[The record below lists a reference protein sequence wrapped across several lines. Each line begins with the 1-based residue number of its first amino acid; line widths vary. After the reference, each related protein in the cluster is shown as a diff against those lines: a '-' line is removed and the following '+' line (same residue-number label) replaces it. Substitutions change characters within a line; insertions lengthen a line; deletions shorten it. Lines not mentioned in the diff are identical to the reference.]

1 MNSDLELA
9 IRLNLDASRG
19 KTNLAAFEN
28 AFRRALRGMGRS
40 GAQVDA
46 IEKLAKDARE
56 GKVAINA
63 LDKET
68 AGLLKTLRQGQ
79 RAANA
84 RDILGLRDPATIRRE
99 IRSVRQAY
107 EDLRKSGTASARE
120 LANANR
126 RMNDQLRDLR
136 RETNGWTDSIGRMRG
151 ELAGAVVTLGGL
163 GYGMNALYDKSAK
176 FSESMGEVST
186 LLDDTSGMPA
196 LTREVRALTR
206 QYGGDVNKNAK
217 ALYDII
223 SAGANG
229 SAEAMGTL
237 DTANR
242 LAIGGVTDVSISADG
257 LTSVLN
263 AYGIEASRAVEV
275 SDKFFTTVRQGKTTV
290 PELSQSIGQVAPLAA
305 TAEVGLSELLSA
317 VAALTAA
324 GVKTPQAITGIRS
337 AISNILKPSKQA
349 TDLAAELGIQF
360 DAQALKARGLSGFL
374 NEVAEA
380 TQGNT
385 EQMSLLF
392 GDVEGLNAALA
403 LTGNAADS
411 FAESMDAMEDSAGA
425 TDEAVAKMMD
435 TPARKKARF
444 KAAVNDVLLSLGDA
458 ATSMTPLLEG
468 LTELIDRF
476 NDLPDPVRA
485 SAATVA
491 LLLGAAVPAAIAV
504 RSIAS
509 AAGLATSGIQS
520 LLSPIGVWRTQAATA
535 AGTTAT
541 YNTRLNTLGATA
553 GRTGKALRSIALS
566 KAGVVGVFGFTAIEV
581 LRLADAMK
589 EAAEVEEE
597 LARARERRQS
607 DRQTTMDINAGS
619 ADVERKS
626 REQLEAMT
634 AFERDV
640 YQRRLQE
647 ARDYWAARR
656 DLISEQ
662 DYQQNGPSAPV
673 TDEALNAARRA
684 REYAE
689 ANRELADLD
698 ADRED
703 ALRDHR
709 DTVAGIKTE
718 MREQIQSKLADELRA
733 YEDANKRIEDLQKE
747 REDLE
752 KRHRDQLAKF
762 DEAASDLSGQGQEGP
777 EYLDIY
783 SQVARGQRAA
793 QAGDTEGAVDY
804 ANRARELIEA
814 ASQAGSVGETW
825 LGTLLDQARGVV
837 EDAQRAEMDAQQAAE
852 NEARAE
858 VERAASA
865 VQQLKEDAEWLQ
877 QIGIGFDQEAA
888 DASADQLRAQLQ
900 ARLEKNPLVI
910 PVSLAETGGDDKYTK
925 RADELLE
932 GTTGFATGGEL
943 RGPGTTTSDSF
954 LIRASDR
961 EYMIRAAAAKRL
973 GKPLLDYLNRH
984 GQLPRGF
991 ATGGMIT
998 RLSMPTARLPSPAPA
1013 SGGDTLYLSLP
1024 GGQQLG
1030 PVSAQPDVTRDI
1042 KRTAAMFGGARK

>member
-1 MNSDLELA
+1 MNSDLDLA

-40 GAQVDA
+40 SAKVDA

-126 RMNDQLRDLR
+126 RMNDQIRDLR

-151 ELAGAVVTLGGL
+151 ELAGAIVTLGGL
-163 GYGMNALYDKSAK
+163 GYGINALYDKSAK

-206 QYGGDVNKNAK
+206 EYGGDVNKNAK

-223 SAGANG
+223 SAGAEG

-242 LAIGGVTDVSISADG
+242 LAIGGVTDVSIAADG

-263 AYGIEASRAVEV
+263 AYNIKASRAGEV
-275 SDKFFTTVRQGKTTV
+275 SDKFFTAVRQGKTTV
-290 PELSQSIGQVAPLAA
+290 PELAQSIGQVAPLAS

-317 VAALTAA
+317 IAALTAA

-374 NEVAEA
+374 EDVAQA

-411 FAESMDAMEDSAGA
+411 FSESMGAMEDSAGA
-425 TDEAVAKMMD
+425 TDDAVAKMMD

-458 ATSMTPLLEG
+458 ATSLTPLLDG
-468 LTELIDRF
+468 LTELIGRF
-476 NDLPDPVRA
+476 NELPEPVRA

-491 LLLGAAVPAAIAV
+491 LLLGAAVPAAIAI
-504 RSIAS
+504 RSIAI
-509 AAGLATSGIQS
+509 AAGLATAGMRS
-520 LLSPIGVWRTQAATA
+520 LISPIGVWRTSATVA
-535 AGTTAT
+535 AGATAT
-541 YNTRLNTLGATA
+541 YNARLTTLGATA

-566 KAGVVGVFGFTAIEV
+566 KAGVAGVFGFTAIEV

-607 DRQTTMDINAGS
+607 ERQTTMDINAGS

-656 DLISEQ
+656 DLIAESGAKA
-662 DYQQNGPSAPV
+662 YQMLADMKGRAP
-673 TDEALNAARRA
+673 TDEELESATGEEWTGGILDSGLAAARRA

-709 DTVAGIKTE
+709 DRVAQVRTEIRDDLKTKLDAEIK
-718 MREQIQSKLADELRA
+718 A
-733 YEDANKRIEDLQKE
+733 YEDANKRVRELQNE
-747 REDLE
+747 REGIEGGFADTRRALDNFGVDPGEPEQRDLVDLDRNARTSLQE
-752 KRHRDQLAKF
+752 GDYDAAKQQAEQARQLIDQLARSGEG
-762 DEAASDLSGQGQEGP
+762 DLRQLRTYLASVEKTALE
-777 EYLDIY
+777 
-783 SQVARGQRAA
+783 A
-793 QAGDTEGAVDY
+793 QAGEEKKAQADVDKAIEKVQGVKEDLAWLEQISIGFDTEGAT
-804 ANRARELIEA
+804 
-814 ASQAGSVGETW
+814 Q
-825 LGTLLDQARGVV
+825 
-837 EDAQRAEMDAQQAAE
+837 
-852 NEARAE
+852 
-858 VERAASA
+858 
-865 VQQLKEDAEWLQ
+865 
-877 QIGIGFDQEAA
+877 
-888 DASADQLRAQLQ
+888 SADQLRTALQ
-900 ARLEKNPLVI
+900 KRLQDNPLVI
-910 PVSLAETGGDDKYTK
+910 PV
-925 RADELLE
+925 
-932 GTTGFATGGEL
+932 TTSDLSGNGEKPPGYATGGEL

-998 RLSMPTARLPSPAPA
+998 RLSMPTARLPSPTSAA
-1013 SGGDTLYLSLP
+1013 GGDTLYLSLP
-1024 GGQQLG
+1024 GGQQVG
-1030 PVSAQPDVTRDI
+1030 PVTAQPDVTRDL
-1042 KRTAAMFGGARK
+1042 KRASAMFGGARR

>member
-1 MNSDLELA
+1 MNTDLDLA

-40 GAQVDA
+40 SAQVDA

-107 EDLRKSGTASARE
+107 DDLRKSGTASARE

-126 RMNDQLRDLR
+126 RMNDQIRDLR
-136 RETNGWTDSIGRMRG
+136 RETNGWTDSISRMRG
-151 ELAGAVVTLGGL
+151 ELAGAIVTLGGL
-163 GYGMNALYDKSAK
+163 GFGMNALYDKSAK

-223 SAGANG
+223 SAGADG
-229 SAEAMGTL
+229 SAEAMSTL

-242 LAIGGVTDVSISADG
+242 LAIGGVTDVSIAADG

-263 AYGIEASRAVEV
+263 AYGIEASRAGEV
-275 SDKFFTTVRQGKTTV
+275 SDKFFTTVREGKTTV
-290 PELSQSIGQVAPLAA
+290 PELAQSIGQLAPLAA
-305 TAEVGLSELLSA
+305 TADVGLSEMLSSI
-317 VAALTAA
+317 AALTAA

-337 AISNILKPSKQA
+337 AISNIIKPSKQA

-485 SAATVA
+485 SAATLA
-491 LLLGAAVPAAIAV
+491 LLLGAAVPAAIAI
-504 RSIAS
+504 RSIAT
-509 AAGLATSGIQS
+509 AAGLARAGLGS
-520 LLSPIGVWRTQAATA
+520 LITPLGAATA
-535 AGTTAT
+535 RTSAASAATAT
-541 YNTRLNTLGATA
+541 YSTRLTTLGATA

-581 LRLADAMK
+581 LRLAEAMK

-597 LARARERRQS
+597 LTRARAQRQS

-626 REQLEAMT
+626 REQLDAMT
-634 AFERDV
+634 AFEREA
-640 YQRRLQE
+640 YARRLQQ
-647 ARDYWAARR
+647 ARDYWQARR
-656 DLISEQ
+656 DMISEEQ
-662 DYQQNGPSAPV
+662 TELPENGLFGWGDGGNLEDGPSE
-673 TDEALNAARRA
+673 EALQAAKMA

-709 DTVAGIKTE
+709 DAVADVRTEIRDDLKTKLDSEIK
-718 MREQIQSKLADELRA
+718 A
-733 YEDANKRIEDLQKE
+733 YEAANKRVRELQQE
-747 REDLE
+747 REGIEGDFSSTRQALDNYGVDPAEPEQHDLVTLD
-752 KRHRDQLAKF
+752 RNARNAL
-762 DEAASDLSGQGQEGP
+762 QEGDLDAAKKQA
-777 EYLDIY
+777 EQARQLIDRLGRAGEGDIRQLRTYLA
-783 SQVARGQRAA
+783 SVEKTALEA
-793 QAGDTEGAVDY
+793 QAGQEKK
-804 ANRARELIEA
+804 
-814 ASQAGSVGETW
+814 
-825 LGTLLDQARGVV
+825 
-837 EDAQRAEMDAQQAAE
+837 AQRAVDKAIEK
-852 NEARAE
+852 
-858 VERAASA
+858 
-865 VQQLKEDAEWLQ
+865 VQGVKEDLAWLE
-877 QIGIGFDQEAA
+877 QISIGFDQEGAT
-888 DASADQLRAQLQ
+888 ASADQLRTQLQ
-900 ARLEKNPLVI
+900 KRLKDNPLVI
-910 PVSLAETGGDDKYTK
+910 PVTTSDLSGDGEKPP
-925 RADELLE
+925 
-932 GTTGFATGGEL
+932 GFATGGPI
-943 RGPGTTTSDSF
+943 RGPGGPTGDK
-954 LIRASDR
+954 IPIMASDE
-961 EYMIRAAAAKRL
+961 EYMIRAWASRKL
-973 GKPLLDYLNRH
+973 GKPLLDYINRF
-984 GQLPRGF
+984 GELPRGF

-998 RLSMPTARLPSPAPA
+998 RLSMPTARMPSPAPA
-1013 SGGDTLYLSLP
+1013 GGGDTNYLILP
-1024 GGQQLG
+1024 GGEQIG
-1030 PVSAQPDVTRDI
+1030 PFRSEPSVTREL
-1042 KRTAAMFGGARK
+1042 KRAAAMFGGT